1 VPSTELRSRIIRAAR
16 SIVVKLGTN
25 VLAGDDGTLAPA
37 RINAI
42 AEQIAV
48 LRRQGHDITVVTSG
62 AIGAGVAQAQ
72 LPHRPKE
79 LPGLQAAAAIGQ
91 PALMSLYN
99 RALTKHG
106 LHAAQILVTRSDF
119 ESRQRYL
126 NIRNTINALHNLSAI
141 PLINENDTVAV
152 EEIRFGENDII
163 AAQVANLL
171 RADLMI
177 LLSVVDGLLD
187 EQGNVVD
194 FVPAVTDDVLRMAH
208 QRRSAM
214 GTGGMITKLQA
225 ARLVTQAGEAAMIAN
240 GRTKDILVRI
250 LGGEKVGTVFAPAE
264 HKLSA
269 RQRWIGMTVR
279 PAGLIR
285 VDDGAA
291 AALRR
296 GGKSLLASGI
306 MAVEGEFARGDVVDV
321 LDAKDTRIARG
332 KTNYAA
338 DELARIKGLRTT
350 HIEQVL
356 GEKPFDEVI
365 HRDNLVLLAN

>member
-1 VPSTELRSRIIRAAR
+1 VPSTEFRSRIVRSAR

-25 VLAGDDGTLAPA
+25 VLAGDDGTLSSA

-42 AEQIAV
+42 AEQIATV
-48 LRRQGHDITVVTSG
+48 CRQGHCVTVVTSG
-62 AIGAGVAQAQ
+62 AIGAGVAEAG
-72 LPHRPKE
+72 LPRRPKD

-99 RALTKHG
+99 RALARHG

-119 ESRQRYL
+119 ENRHRYL
-126 NIRNTINALHNLSAI
+126 NIRNTITSLHDLKAI

-163 AAQVANLL
+163 AAQVTNLL

-187 EQGNVVD
+187 ADGNVVD

-208 QRRSAM
+208 QRRSTL

-225 ARLVTQAGEAAMIAN
+225 ARLVTLAGEAAMIAN
-240 GRTKDILVRI
+240 GRTKDVLVRI
-250 LGGEKVGTVFAPAE
+250 LDGEKIGTVFAPAGQ
-264 HKLSA
+264 KLSA

-279 PAGLIR
+279 PHGYIR

-306 MAVEGEFARGDVVDV
+306 TAVEGEFERGEIVDV
-321 LDAKDTRIARG
+321 LDTKEQRIARG
-332 KTNYAA
+332 KTNYASG
-338 DELARIKGLRTT
+338 ELARIKGLRTS

-365 HRDNLVLLAN
+365 HRDNLVLLAG

>member
-1 VPSTELRSRIIRAAR
+1 M
-16 SIVVKLGTN
+16 KLGTN
-25 VLAGDDGTLAPA
+25 VLAADDGTLAPA

-42 AEQIAV
+42 AEQIAA
-48 LRRQGHDITVVTSG
+48 LKQQGHDVTVVTSG
-62 AIGAGVAQAQ
+62 AIGAGVAQAR
-72 LPHRPKE
+72 LPRRPRD

-91 PALMSLYN
+91 PVLMSLYN
-99 RALTKHG
+99 RALSKHG
-106 LHAAQILVTRSDF
+106 LHAAQILLTRSDF
-119 ESRQRYL
+119 EDRHRYL
-126 NIRNTINALHNLSAI
+126 NIRNTIAALHRLHAV

-163 AAQVANLL
+163 AAQVTNLL

-187 EQGNVVD
+187 EKGEVVD
-194 FVPAVTDDVLRMAH
+194 LVPAVTDDILRMAH
-208 QRRSAM
+208 QRRSAL
-214 GTGGMITKLQA
+214 GTGGMTTKLQA

-240 GRTKDILVRI
+240 GRTRDILLRI
-250 LGGEKVGTVFAPAE
+250 IRGEKVGTVFAPAA

-279 PAGLIR
+279 PLGRIR

-306 MAVEGEFARGDVVDV
+306 TAVEGEFARGDVVDV
-321 LDAKDTRIARG
+321 LDAKDIRIARG
-332 KTNYAA
+332 KTNYAS
-338 DELARIKGLRTT
+338 DELNRIKGLRTA
-350 HIEQVL
+350 HIAQVL

-365 HRDNLVLLAN
+365 HRDNLVLLAS

>member
-1 VPSTELRSRIIRAAR
+1 VPSTELRDRIIRSAR
-16 SIVVKLGTN
+16 NIVVKLGTN
-25 VLAGDDGTLAPA
+25 VLAADDGTLAPA

-42 AEQIAV
+42 AEQIAA
-48 LRRQGHDITVVTSG
+48 LKQQGHDVTVVTSG
-62 AIGAGVAQAQ
+62 AIGAGVAQAR
-72 LPHRPKE
+72 LPRRPRD

-91 PALMSLYN
+91 PVLMSLYN
-99 RALTKHG
+99 RALSKHG
-106 LHAAQILVTRSDF
+106 LHAAQILLTRSDF
-119 ESRQRYL
+119 EDRHRYL
-126 NIRNTINALHNLSAI
+126 NIRNTIAALHRLHAV

-163 AAQVANLL
+163 AAQVTNLL

-187 EQGNVVD
+187 EKGEVVD
-194 FVPAVTDDVLRMAH
+194 LVPAVTDDILRMAH
-208 QRRSAM
+208 QRRSAL
-214 GTGGMITKLQA
+214 GTGGMTTKLQA

-240 GRTKDILVRI
+240 GRTRDILLRI
-250 LGGEKVGTVFAPAE
+250 IRGEKVGTVFAPAA

-279 PAGLIR
+279 PLGRIR

-306 MAVEGEFARGDVVDV
+306 TAVEGEFARGDVVDV
-321 LDAKDTRIARG
+321 LDAKDIRIARG
-332 KTNYAA
+332 KTNYAS
-338 DELARIKGLRTT
+338 DELNRIKGLRTA
-350 HIEQVL
+350 HIAQVL

-365 HRDNLVLLAN
+365 HRDNLVLLAS

>member
-1 VPSTELRSRIIRAAR
+1 MPSSELRARIIRSAK

-25 VLAGDDGTLAPA
+25 VLAGDDGALSPA

-42 AEQIAV
+42 VDQISV
-48 LRRQGHDITVVTSG
+48 LKRQGHEITVVTSG
-62 AIGAGVAQAQ
+62 AIGAGVAHAG
-72 LPHRPKE
+72 LARRPKD

-99 RALTKHG
+99 RALAKHG
-106 LHAAQILVTRSDF
+106 LHAAQILVTRGDF
-119 ESRQRYL
+119 ESRHRYL
-126 NIRNTINALHNLSAI
+126 NIRNTIKALHVFDAI

-163 AAQVANLL
+163 AAQVTNLL

-187 EQGNVVD
+187 ENGEVVD
-194 FVPAVTDDVLRMAH
+194 YVPTVTEAVLRMAH

-225 ARLVTQAGEAAMIAN
+225 ARLVTLAGEAAMIAN
-240 GRTKDILVRI
+240 GRTKDILIRI
-250 LGGEKVGTVFAPAE
+250 LNGEKVGTVFAPSG

-279 PAGLIR
+279 PHGFVR
-285 VDDGAA
+285 VDEGAA

-306 MAVEGEFARGDVVDV
+306 IAVDGDFARGDVVDV
-321 LDAKDTRIARG
+321 LGPKDERIARG
-332 KTNYAA
+332 KINYASG
-338 DELARIKGLRTT
+338 EINRIKGLRTS
-350 HIEQVL
+350 HIQQVL

-365 HRDNLVLLAN
+365 HRDNLVLLAG